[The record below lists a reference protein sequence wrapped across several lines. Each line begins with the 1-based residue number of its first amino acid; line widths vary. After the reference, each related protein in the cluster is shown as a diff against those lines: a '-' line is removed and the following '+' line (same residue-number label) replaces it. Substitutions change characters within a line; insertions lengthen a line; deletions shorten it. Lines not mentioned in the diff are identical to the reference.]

1 MVTPKD
7 IEAAHLR
14 IAPHLHQ
21 TPVLTSR
28 SLNQLANAELY
39 FKCENFQRTGAFKFR
54 GAYNTLSNLTA
65 KEKAAGVVTWSG
77 SNHAQGAALAG
88 KILGIK
94 STIIM
99 LLNAVPTK

>member
-7 IEAAHLR
+7 IEAAHFR

-39 FKCENFQRTGAFKFR
+39 FKCENFQRAGSFKFR
-54 GAYNTLSNLTA
+54 GATNTLRQLDN
-65 KEKAAGVVTWSG
+65 
-77 SNHAQGAALAG
+77 AALTKGVATT
-88 KILGIK
+88 
-94 STIIM
+94 SC
-99 LLNAVPTK
+99 PTTLRR